1 MGKISEKNDQ
11 IVQMYPN
18 GQAAQMNKMV
28 KDTYKVVIIGVA
40 LLVLF
45 IISNMASSF
54 MSREQIS
61 TTEYLNQYRL
71 GSKTLTSEV
80 QSYAVTGKQ
89 IYYDG
94 YMNELNVDKNRDIA
108 FAGLEKGG
116 LTDSEWEWLNSI
128 AAMSE
133 GLVPLEVE
141 AMEYAGAGD
150 LEAASAI
157 VFGDEYEETVKQ
169 ISEQTDECI
178 ASIEERMEK
187 NQNVCYVMMIVAEVA
202 FIVAMLF
209 VVRRIAMTIA
219 FSRRELLSPIVK
231 VSGQLTELAQG
242 VFNENNDI
250 EINES
255 EVGKMAES
263 IAFMKHNFSN
273 MIHEISDVLGEMG
286 AGNYR
291 VEVKQQYVGEFVKIE
306 QSLEKVI
313 DDTRKALVTMQEV
326 ANEIDAGSE
335 QLAQASIELAEGST
349 VQAGKVQDVVELI
362 DAMTMSITDKA
373 KEAEEAVAIS
383 TQAGVTLQESNV
395 KMEEL
400 KQAIGEISK
409 CSEEIRAIIGA
420 IEDIA
425 NQTNLLSLNAAI
437 EAARAGEAGKG
448 FAVVA
453 EQVKNLAE
461 ESAKAAGETTKL
473 IETTVAAV
481 NKGIAIADEAVV
493 SMEGVMEGAK
503 VSTDKMSQMAIDL
516 KQEVENMNLIDDTI
530 AKVSDI
536 VDSNSATSQETA
548 AVSEEQSAQVT
559 TMVQLVEKFQ
569 I

>member
-45 IISNMASSF
+45 IITNMASSI

-61 TTEYLNQYRL
+61 TTEYLNQYRS

-128 AAMSE
+128 AGMSE

-178 ASIEERMEK
+178 ASIKERMEK
-187 NQNVCYVMMIVAEVA
+187 NQNVCYAMMIVAEVA
-202 FIVAMLF
+202 FIVAMIF

-255 EVGKMAES
+255 EVGKMAEA

-313 DDTRKALVTMQEV
+313 DDTRKALITMQEV

-335 QLAQASIELAEGST
+335 QLAQASVELAEGST

-362 DAMTMSITDKA
+362 DAMTKSITDKA

-481 NKGIAIADEAVV
+481 NKGIAIADEAAV

-503 VSTDKMSQMAIDL
+503 VSKDKMSQMAIDL

>member
-157 VFGDEYEETVKQ
+157 VFGDEYE
-169 ISEQTDECI
+169 
-178 ASIEERMEK
+178 
-187 NQNVCYVMMIVAEVA
+187 
-202 FIVAMLF
+202 
-209 VVRRIAMTIA
+209 
-219 FSRRELLSPIVK
+219 
-231 VSGQLTELAQG
+231 
-242 VFNENNDI
+242 DI
-250 EINES
+250 
-255 EVGKMAES
+255 
-263 IAFMKHNFSN
+263 
-273 MIHEISDVLGEMG
+273 
-286 AGNYR
+286 Y
-291 VEVKQQYVGEFVKIE
+291 
-306 QSLEKVI
+306 
-313 DDTRKALVTMQEV
+313 
-326 ANEIDAGSE
+326 
-335 QLAQASIELAEGST
+335 
-349 VQAGKVQDVVELI
+349 
-362 DAMTMSITDKA
+362 
-373 KEAEEAVAIS
+373 
-383 TQAGVTLQESNV
+383 
-395 KMEEL
+395 
-400 KQAIGEISK
+400 
-409 CSEEIRAIIGA
+409 
-420 IEDIA
+420 
-425 NQTNLLSLNAAI
+425 
-437 EAARAGEAGKG
+437 
-448 FAVVA
+448 
-453 EQVKNLAE
+453 
-461 ESAKAAGETTKL
+461 
-473 IETTVAAV
+473 
-481 NKGIAIADEAVV
+481 
-493 SMEGVMEGAK
+493 
-503 VSTDKMSQMAIDL
+503 
-516 KQEVENMNLIDDTI
+516 
-530 AKVSDI
+530 
-536 VDSNSATSQETA
+536 
-548 AVSEEQSAQVT
+548 
-559 TMVQLVEKFQ
+559 
-569 I
+569 

>member
-481 NKGIAIADEAVV
+481 NKGIAIADEAAV

-503 VSTDKMSQMAIDL
+503 ISTDKMSQMAIDL

>member
-362 DAMTMSITDKA
+362 DAMTMSIADKA

-481 NKGIAIADEAVV
+481 NKGIAIADEAAV

-503 VSTDKMSQMAIDL
+503 ISTDKMSQMAIDL

>member
-133 GLVPLEVE
+133 GIVPLEVE

>member
-45 IISNMASSF
+45 IITNMASSI

-61 TTEYLNQYRL
+61 TTEYLNQYRS

-128 AAMSE
+128 AGMSE

-157 VFGDEYEETVKQ
+157 VFGDEYEGIVKQ

-187 NQNVCYVMMIVAEVA
+187 NQNVCYAMMIVAEVA

-255 EVGKMAES
+255 EVGKMAEA

-313 DDTRKALVTMQEV
+313 EDTRKALVTMQEV

-335 QLAQASIELAEGST
+335 QLAQASVELAEGST

-481 NKGIAIADEAVV
+481 NKGIAIADEAAV

-503 VSTDKMSQMAIDL
+503 VSTDKMTQMAIDL

>member
-80 QSYAVTGKQ
+80 QTYAVTGKQ